1 MGTKST
7 CLAAQWTV
15 IHNGPTICTS
25 AGGDTAGGGGR
36 VPEQGILRL
45 ELRLNRWISALQQYC
60 SLHEAKAEIGLESTQ
75 QLRASE

>member
-1 MGTKST
+1 MG
-7 CLAAQWTV
+7 LQFV
-15 IHNGPTICTS
+15 QVPEGILGE
-25 AGGDTAGGGGR
+25 GGGR

-60 SLHEAKAEIGLESTQ
+60 SLHEAKGEIGLESTQ